1 MRKITAAAAALA
13 LSGTLALGTLPA
25 EAAPKPKA
33 PAAQLPAQ
41 LQTQVELGFVGWD
54 DKGPYVV
61 WGNMSCHIHLL
72 APEEWSWAWGSGPCW
87 F

>member
-1 MRKITAAAAALA
+1 M
-13 LSGTLALGTLPA
+13 
-25 EAAPKPKA
+25 
-33 PAAQLPAQ
+33 
-41 LQTQVELGFVGWD
+41 ELGFVGWD

-72 APEEWSWAWGSGPCW
+72 APEEWSWAWGTGPCW